1 MKRRTQGCPAARTQA
16 CMRSLFQSRAREEA
30 VRFADKNR
38 SRTVAALFV
47 TPLPCTPFKIVNAVG
62 RRGLDCG
69 FGLVKHD
76 ARAQTSRL
84 ALDLA

>member
-1 MKRRTQGCPAARTQA
+1 MKRRTQWCPAARTKA
-16 CMRSLFQSRAREEA
+16 CVRSLFQSHAREEA

-38 SRTVAALFV
+38 SLTVAVLFV
-47 TPLPCTPFKIVNAVG
+47 ATLPCTPFKIVNAVG
-62 RRGLDCG
+62 LRGLDCG

-76 ARAQTSRL
+76 AKAQTSQL